1 MISFICSLRT
11 GAKLWSWRSGNMST
25 CHVGTLGK
33 ICQLLG
39 DLFTADKRF
48 NKLITIF
55 QWVRIIYINFAVEE
69 FRNVILT

>member
-1 MISFICSLRT
+1 
-11 GAKLWSWRSGNMST
+11 MST